1 MVITNA
7 AFKDREITY
16 VASNNIKSVGKSI
29 VVKVSPILF
38 AKVSVLVSAILL
50 AHGIGI
56 VIGDTFCKYRWQ
68 AW

>member
-16 VASNNIKSVGKSI
+16 VARNNIKSVGKSI

-56 VIGDTFCKYRWQ
+56 VIGDTFCKYR
-68 AW
+68 